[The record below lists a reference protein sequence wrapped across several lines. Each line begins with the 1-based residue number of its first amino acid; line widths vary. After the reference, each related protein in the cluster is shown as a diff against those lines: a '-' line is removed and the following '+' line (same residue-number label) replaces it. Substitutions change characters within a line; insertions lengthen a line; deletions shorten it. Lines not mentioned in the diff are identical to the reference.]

1 MSVTV
6 NMVMAYGACCVVP
19 DSPEVDNGQ
28 ATVAPCHQVEDTD
41 PPQSGEHCCLT
52 YVSIISIEV
61 PLQMVSLT
69 TAKVASVGSES
80 SLSSGI
86 DPPFRPPI
94 NHLS

>member
-1 MSVTV
+1 VFFLNTMT
-6 NMVMAYGACCVVP
+6 AYGACCF
-19 DSPEVDNGQ
+19 EVYSAEANNTQ
-28 ATVAPCHQVEDTD
+28 VTTAPCHQPEENDSSK
-41 PPQSGEHCCLT
+41 SGAHYCLT
-52 YVSIISIEV
+52 CVSITYLEV

-94 NHLS
+94 NQLS